1 MIRLDDTYMKNSPMQ
16 SSKGNQFKW
25 ERNGI
30 WYKADYTGYEGLAEY
45 MVSGLLSYSNLK
57 NMEFI
62 QYQTEE
68 IGYKKA
74 LYRGCKSLNFLPDGW
89 QLITLE
95 RLFKNLYGQSLYQSL
110 YRIEGVEERA
120 RFLVEQVELMTGLK
134 EFGPY
139 LSRLLTIDAL
149 FLNEDRHMHNI
160 AVLYDDAGRYHYC
173 PVFDNGSAL
182 LSDTTADYPMGE
194 DIISLIPQ
202 VKAKTLSSDFM
213 EQLDVAEDL
222 YGQNLYFTYDEGIIN
237 ELLAKEE
244 YYPDDIKVRIK
255 EVLLQ
260 QRRTYSYLFRKTETV

>member
-25 ERNGI
+25 ERDGV
-30 WYKADYTGYEGLAEY
+30 WYKADYTGYEGLVEY
-45 MVSGLLSYSNLK
+45 MVSGLLGYSNLK
-57 NMEFI
+57 NTEFI

-68 IGYKKA
+68 IGYKKT

-110 YRIEGVEERA
+110 YRIEEVEERA

>member
-25 ERNGI
+25 ERDGV

-45 MVSGLLSYSNLK
+45 MVSGLLGYSNLK
-57 NMEFI
+57 NTEFI

-68 IGYKKA
+68 IGYKKT

-110 YRIEGVEERA
+110 YRIEEVEERA

-260 QRRTYSYLFRKTETV
+260 QRRTYSYLFRKNETV